1 MAEIN
6 PFSLINNP
14 RFTPSLPDHSAV
26 QKLLTDSHIQGMKDR
41 AAGTRNLLSTK
52 AGLIQNLV
60 TNKIPIPEALAIAT
74 QTPSLA
80 GPDVTGILKRRDEDA
95 TAATRAGTFKDQM
108 TGLKTGKEARINPT
122 VQAGTP
128 AQIAGGPF
136 TVAPGLAVKPSVVTT
151 ITDKRKGYGHP
162 DRPVGLTQWESGTKT
177 QQKGGTSTV
186 GPKTDAEQLFKAG
199 RQDQLRH
206 GMELSAKHL
215 NISVKQ
221 LVDIVVKG
229 LQDGS
234 VTFFRDPAKNGSG
247 VIINGQRHFWK

>member
-26 QKLLTDSHIQGMKDR
+26 QKLLTDAHIQQSKNK
-41 AAGTRNLLSTK
+41 AAAARNLLGQQTEFANKLVGENLHPGQEFMSRIAMNPT
-52 AGLIQNLV
+52 GLAQALQ
-60 TNKIPIPEALAIAT
+60 TSRGLADEATI
-74 QTPSLA
+74 
-80 GPDVTGILKRRDEDA
+80 
-95 TAATRAGTFKDQM
+95 AGTFKDHM
-108 TGLKTGKEARINPT
+108 AGLLSGKKASINPT

-128 AQIAGGPF
+128 AQIAGGNFTVTPGLPVQEQVVTNITDEATGYRPPRPGEPF
-136 TVAPGLAVKPSVVTT
+136 TGYVKGKQST
-151 ITDKRKGYGHP
+151 
-162 DRPVGLTQWESGTKT
+162 GTKT
-177 QQKGGTSTV
+177 KQGPV

-199 RQDQLRH
+199 RQDQLRY
-206 GMELSAKHL
+206 GMEQSAKHL
-215 NISVKQ
+215 NISVRQ

>member
-1 MAEIN
+1 MAVPDIN
-6 PFSLINNP
+6 PLALIGKYEADP
-14 RFTPSLPDHSAV
+14 IDHGPV
-26 QKLLTDSHIQGMKDR
+26 QKLLTDAHIQGMKNK
-41 AAGTRNLLSTK
+41 AAAARNLLSTK
-52 AGLIQNLV
+52 AGLVQNLV

-80 GPDVTGILKRRDEDA
+80 GPDVTGILKRRDEDT

-128 AQIAGGPF
+128 AQIAGGNF
-136 TVAPGLAVKPSVVTT
+136 TVTPGLAVKPSVVTT

-199 RQDQLRH
+199 RQDQLRY
-206 GMELSAKHL
+206 GMEQTAKHL
-215 NISVKQ
+215 GISVQ
-221 LVDIVVKG
+221 QVVDIVVKG

-234 VTFFRDPAKNGSG
+234 VTFWRDPTKNVSG
-247 VIINGQRHFWK
+247 VIINGEKHAWR

>member
-1 MAEIN
+1 MANIN

-14 RFTPSLPDHSAV
+14 RLTPSLPDHSAV

-136 TVAPGLAVKPSVVTT
+136 TVAPGLAVQPSVVTT
-151 ITDKRKGYGHP
+151 HTNEVSGYGDP
-162 DRPVGLTQWESGTKT
+162 NNPMGVPKFKKGQQTK
-177 QQKGGTSTV
+177 QKGGPSTV
-186 GPKTDAEQLFKAG
+186 GPKADAEQLFMAG
-199 RQDQLRH
+199 EQDKLRH

-215 NISVKQ
+215 GISVKQ
-221 LVDIVVKG
+221 VVDIVVKG

-234 VTFFRDPAKNGSG
+234 VTFWRDPTKNVSG
-247 VIINGQRHFWK
+247 VIINGEKHAWR